1 VWRECSAVESVDM
14 VGKKVVKVKPLSGV
28 RVKLY
33 LLKILEENNCS
44 MDRRELIERATDEV
58 YRRYCS
64 ELSEDERE
72 ECRREAYR
80 KVKTSLRDAQRKAK
94 DVQIWGGKVVLPK
107 CIHMEEVSR
116 GLRALLYTLDYVPPK
131 EFEATL
137 EGLEAELRLHVGRC
151 SDYLEY
157 LRGRG
162 VGIEV
167 VEDVEGVLR
176 AFLEHL
182 ITSTPSIGEL
192 LKRVVRR
199 EERFVVLDLA
209 GEGIVKLR
217 GELTE
222 VRREGELQRVV
233 VEGCCRRCEDLGL
246 CSRCTI
252 GEGDVRTVEDFVK
265 ILLAVACGI
274 VSKFELV

>member
-1 VWRECSAVESVDM
+1 M
-14 VGKKVVKVKPLSGV
+14 VGKAEPLRGLRV
-28 RVKLY
+28 RHY

-64 ELSEDERE
+64 ESSESERE
-72 ECRREAYR
+72 ECRRKAYK
-80 KVKTSLRDAQRKAK
+80 KVKISLRDAQKKTR
-94 DVQIWGGKVVLPK
+94 DVQIWDGKVVLPR

-131 EFEATL
+131 EFEAVV
-137 EGLEAELRLHVGRC
+137 EGLEAGLRRHVGMC

-162 VGIEV
+162 VSIEV
-167 VEDVEGVLR
+167 VEDVEGVLKV
-176 AFLEHL
+176 FLEHI

-233 VEGCCRRCEDLGL
+233 VVEGCCRRCEDLGL

-274 VSKFELV
+274 VTSYRERKYPEIY

>member
-1 VWRECSAVESVDM
+1 VESVDM
-14 VGKKVVKVKPLSGV
+14 VRKVKLLRGL
-28 RVKLY
+28 RVKHY
-33 LLKILEENNCS
+33 LLKILEESNCS

-64 ELSEDERE
+64 EDERE
-72 ECRREAYR
+72 ECRREVYR
-80 KVKTSLRDAQRKAK
+80 KVKTSLRDALRDGDLQ
-94 DVQIWGGKVVLPK
+94 VWGGKVVLPK
-107 CIHMEEVSR
+107 CIHVEEVSR
-116 GLRALLYTLDYVPPK
+116 GLKALLYTLDYVPPK

-151 SDYLEY
+151 SGYLEY

-162 VGIEV
+162 VGVEV
-167 VEDVEGVLR
+167 VEDVEGVLKV
-176 AFLEHL
+176 FLEHL

-192 LKRVVRR
+192 LERVVRR
-199 EERFVVLDLA
+199 EEHFVVLDLA

-217 GELTE
+217 RELTE

-252 GEGDVRTVEDFVK
+252 GEGGVRIVEDFVK
-265 ILLAVACGI
+265 VLLAVACGI
-274 VSKFELV
+274 VTRYREWKYPEIF